1 MGRGGGGSD
10 NGNQREGEWGIIQG
24 KNNYHTIALFFKE
37 R

>member
-1 MGRGGGGSD
+1 MGRGGGAVIMVTKGV
-10 NGNQREGEWGIIQG
+10 GWGIVQG